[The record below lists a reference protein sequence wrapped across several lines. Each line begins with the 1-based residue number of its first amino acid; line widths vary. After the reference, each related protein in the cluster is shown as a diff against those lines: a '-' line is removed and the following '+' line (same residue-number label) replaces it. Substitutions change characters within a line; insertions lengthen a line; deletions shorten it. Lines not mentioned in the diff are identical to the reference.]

1 MVHIEG
7 ELPVAIKLTVG
18 QEHLSLKKVIM
29 TQMTAV
35 EFLEAQVKILPGQ
48 YIAIGDLASMTKLI
62 DEKGNAHQM
71 TYEMLATSSKS
82 NLKKLE
88 ELKDSLEAKE
98 QAES

>member
-1 MVHIEG
+1 MLHIEG

-35 EFLEAQVKILPGQ
+35 EYLEAQAKIVPGA
-48 YIAIGDLASMTKLI
+48 YVAIADLVLMTKLI
-62 DEKGNAHQM
+62 DDQGNAHQM

-82 NLKKLE
+82 NLNYLEKLNS
-88 ELKDSLEAKE
+88 DLEAKE
-98 QAES
+98 KAAS

>member
-7 ELPVAIKLTVG
+7 ELPIAIKLTVG

-35 EFLEAQVKILPGQ
+35 EYLEAQVKILPGQ
-48 YIAIGDLASMTKLI
+48 YIAIGDLALMTKLI
-62 DEKGNAHQM
+62 DDQGQAHQM

-82 NLKKLE
+82 NLKYLD